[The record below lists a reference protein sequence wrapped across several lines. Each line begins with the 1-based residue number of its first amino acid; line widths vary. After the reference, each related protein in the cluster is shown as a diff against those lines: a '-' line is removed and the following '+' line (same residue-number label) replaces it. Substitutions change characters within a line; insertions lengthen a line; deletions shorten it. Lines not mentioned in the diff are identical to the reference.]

1 MKNIAFFLLL
11 FTAANLHS
19 QESEFDILMKQDWP
33 DLNKYRDDNKK
44 LKEEKLENTIVFIGN
59 SITEGW
65 VRSNP
70 EFFSKNSFIGRGIS
84 GQTTPQMLVR
94 FVPDVIGL
102 NPKAVVILAGT
113 NDIAGNTGA
122 STVKMITDNF
132 KAMAQLASANGI
144 EVILAS
150 ILPAYNYPWRTQI
163 EPIKQISE
171 INSWLKEYARKNNHT
186 YLDFYSA
193 MADER
198 KGLKTEYSEDGVH
211 PNEKGYSVM
220 EPLAKEAVKRALG
233 R

>member
-1 MKNIAFFLLL
+1 MKNITFFLLL
-11 FTAANLHS
+11 FSIANLHS
-19 QESEFDILMKQDWP
+19 QESEYDKLMKQDWP
-33 DLNKYRDDNKK
+33 DLNKYREDNKK
-44 LKEEKLENTIVFIGN
+44 LKEENLKNTIVFIGN

-70 EFFSKNSFIGRGIS
+70 EFFSNNNFIGRGIG
-84 GQTTPQMLVR
+84 GQTTPQMLIR

-122 STVKMITDNF
+122 STVKMITDNI
-132 KAMAQLASANGI
+132 KAMAQLASANNI

-150 ILPAYNYPWRTQI
+150 ILPVYNYPWRTQI
-163 EPIKQISE
+163 EPIEKIFE
-171 INSWLKEYARKNNHT
+171 INSWLKEYAVKNNHT

-193 MADER
+193 MADEK
-198 KGLKTEYSEDGVH
+198 KGLKIEYSEDGVH

-220 EPLAKEAVKRALG
+220 EPLAKEAIKRALSK
-233 R
+233 

>member
-1 MKNIAFFLLL
+1 MNKIVFFLLL
-11 FTAANLHS
+11 FSVVNLYS
-19 QESEFDILMKQDWP
+19 QESEFDELMKQDWP
-33 DLNKYRDDNKK
+33 DLNKYRNDNKK

-70 EFFSKNSFIGRGIS
+70 EFFSKNNFIGRGIS

-94 FVPDVIGL
+94 FVPDVIDL

-122 STVKMITDNF
+122 STVKMITDNI

-163 EPIKQISE
+163 EPIEKISE

-193 MADER
+193 MADEK

-220 EPLAKEAVKRALG
+220 EPLAKEAIRSVLDR
-233 R
+233 